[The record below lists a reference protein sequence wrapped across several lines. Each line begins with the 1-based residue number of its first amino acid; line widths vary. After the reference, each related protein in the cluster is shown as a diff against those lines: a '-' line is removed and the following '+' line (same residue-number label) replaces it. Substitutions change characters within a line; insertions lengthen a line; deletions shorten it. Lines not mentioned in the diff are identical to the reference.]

1 LKIRVDYRE
10 KASGLV
16 DLRKKE
22 DVVVISRKTTPKSQ
36 KNGVHFSFE
45 IHAFKMI
52 YAIPKWNLRERRV
65 FFISMVIVMGPTPP
79 GTGVI

>member
-1 LKIRVDYRE
+1 VLKRP
-10 KASGLV
+10 
-16 DLRKKE
+16 KK
-22 DVVVISRKTTPKSQ
+22 
-36 KNGVHFSFE
+36 GVHFGKE
-45 IHAFKMI
+45 IHAFTMI